1 MSEPGAGDTQ
11 AQHLLIFERL
21 GEHGARITATEL
33 AQSGIK
39 DDLREIR
46 DLIRQQARP
55 AQSDVNALA
64 LHNLADAMRQTQAQA
79 QAPATA
85 MLNSPF
91 LMQTLAAIG
100 LFALGSVIGQPL
112 FSVLKAVSP

>member
-1 MSEPGAGDTQ
+1 MSEQGQGDTQ

-55 AQSDVNALA
+55 AQSDANVLA
-64 LHNLADAMRQTQAQA
+64 LHNLADAMRQAQS
-79 QAPATA
+79 QPPPAPQIPTP
-85 MLNSPF
+85 L
-91 LMQTLAAIG
+91 LMQGLAAIG

-112 FSVLKAVSP
+112 FTVLKAVSP